1 MAHLDDRSTV
11 VIGSYRSIVDNM
23 SHSREG
29 IVDGSS
35 PPIPG
40 ETMPEKTHPA
50 SEPDWLDPANDRKT
64 PYTEAELNTLAA
76 DFIAM
81 NRDVPAWRSL
91 IAEVGEQEAT
101 AIAKQRLAGRDPLS
115 LINWESA
122 GAKH

>member
-1 MAHLDDRSTV
+1 
-11 VIGSYRSIVDNM
+11 
-23 SHSREG
+23 
-29 IVDGSS
+29 
-35 PPIPG
+35 
-40 ETMPEKTHPA
+40 MPEKTHPA

-64 PYTEAELNTLAA
+64 PYTEAELDTLAA

-101 AIAKQRLAGRDPLS
+101 PIAKQRLAGRDPLS
-115 LINWESA
+115 LINWEPV